1 MKTIFKNLGLGLLM
15 TGSLVFVGTNAYAQ
29 DAATAPAA
37 DVCKETEQQQ
47 ALYGEFTK
55 NIPPAAAKPTLDQ
68 TKAAIKAGDDYVQ
81 KYGACPDSKA
91 IVDYLNKYLP
101 GMKDKVKK
109 QEQSIV
115 KDAIITRFDNAA
127 KAKNTAEVFAS
138 GKEILAKEADFADV
152 STDVAITL
160 ASAGFEQAKAKPP
173 VDTYNNDTIAAAKS
187 AISKLESGKTA
198 DAWGVYTYSLK
209 QGKDS
214 KFKDQ
219 KAYTLGTLNY
229 FIGNIMYLNQ
239 GTNDAAKKK
248 EALPYL
254 YKATQYDSFAKA
266 EPFVYQA
273 IGAWYIDEALRIE
286 KERQAILAAMP
297 PTERK
302 DNEQT
307 LAMVGE
313 QKGYADRAIDAYGR
327 AYKLAKANTKA
338 DKAYVDNLYT
348 RLKEYYGFRFDNKV
362 ENMDASIAK
371 ADSTPLPDPST
382 PITPVKIETTE
393 PTTAPTTGTTT
404 PTTGATTTTTKPAT
418 DTAKPA
424 TGTTTTTKPA
434 TTATPKPA
442 TTPTTG
448 ATKPA
453 GTAATDVKATDS
465 KAAVKKPAPKKKGT
479 R

>member
-47 ALYGEFTK
+47 ALYKQYTDNTVKGATIE
-55 NIPPAAAKPTLDQ
+55 Q
-68 TKAAIKAGDDYVQ
+68 TEIAIKAGEEYVQ
-81 KYGACPDSKA
+81 KYGACADQKQL
-91 IVDYLNKYLP
+91 VDYFNKYIP
-101 GMKDKVKK
+101 GMKTRVAKAKK
-109 QEQSIV
+109 GAAQ
-115 KDAIITRFDNAA
+115 DAIITRFDNAA

-152 STDVAITL
+152 SLDVAITL

-173 VDTYNNDTIAAAKS
+173 VDTYNNDTIAAAKN

-229 FIGNIMYLNQ
+229 FVGNIMYLNQ

-297 PTERK
+297 EKERK

-327 AYKLAKANTKA
+327 AYKLAKANPKA

-348 RLKEYYGFRFDNKV
+348 RLKEYYGFRFDGKV

-371 ADSTPLPDPST
+371 ADTTPLPDPGT

-404 PTTGATTTTTKPAT
+404 PTTGATTAKPAADTTKPAT
-418 DTAKPA
+418 
-424 TGTTTTTKPA
+424 GTTTTKPA

-442 TTPTTG
+442 TAPTTG

-453 GTAATDVKATDS
+453 GTAATDAKVTDS
-465 KAAVKKPAPKKKGT
+465 KAAVKKPAPKKKGS